1 MRVEIVY
8 KFVSGFIIVVGAIV
22 GVGLVMPLLG
32 IAKEWQQLFTTAV
45 AILTGLVLGWFFSK
59 TFSANIRLLKNAA
72 ERLSYGDLSQPIELP
87 SSFFQDETHDLARSL
102 NSMMKNLEELAGCIQ
117 GTSDEVAESALQ
129 LTATSEQMTAS
140 ALEVANASEHISN
153 GAETQAQMVEQ
164 CSQLI
169 KDMAVSTEFIAHSA
183 GQAAGT
189 ASGAAQT
196 AQQGGEVAQTNMAKM
211 KEVLDE
217 VEKNNMQILSFG
229 EKVQKIGTIIEVITN
244 IAQKT
249 NLLSLNASIE
259 AVRAGEYGRGFAI
272 VAEEIGKLSDSTGE
286 SAGQISRLIENIREE
301 NHKVQDSLKET
312 ITKMNLGRNAFD
324 EVNKSFNEI
333 IQAALESQE
342 KSDTISGLSENQTSL
357 AERIVQTV
365 EEISKVTTK
374 NASATVEVSSAAEEQ
389 SASMQEMAD
398 SAVNL
403 SKTSEELLLV
413 VSRFQLGHAVVREA
427 VGESTGF
434 QARR

>member
-8 KFVSGFIIVVGAIV
+8 KFVSGFIIVVGSIV
-22 GVGLVMPLLG
+22 GLGYVVPLLG
-32 IAKEWQQLFTTAV
+32 IEKQWQQLFTTAV

-59 TFSANIRLLKNAA
+59 TFTTNIRLLKDAA
-72 ERLSYGDLSQPIELP
+72 ERLSHGDLSQPIELP
-87 SSFFQDETHDLARSL
+87 PTFFQDETHDLAHSL
-102 NSMMKNLEELAGCIQ
+102 NSMMKSLEELAGCIQ
-117 GTSDEVAESALQ
+117 NTSDEVAESALQ

-140 ALEVANASEHISN
+140 AMEVANASEHISC

-169 KDMAVSTEFIAHSA
+169 KDMAVSTEFIANSA
-183 GQAAGT
+183 VQAAGT

-196 AQQGGEVAQTNMAKM
+196 AQKGGEVAQTNMAKM

-249 NLLSLNASIE
+249 NLLALNASIE

-301 NHKVQDSLKET
+301 NQKVQDSLKET
-312 ITKMNLGRNAFD
+312 IMKMNLGSNAFD
-324 EVNKSFNEI
+324 GVSKSFNEI
-333 IQAALESQE
+333 IQAVLESQE

-365 EEISKVTTK
+365 EEISKVTAE
-374 NASATVEVSSAAEEQ
+374 NASATVEVSSAAEQQ
-389 SASMQEMAD
+389 SASMHEMAGA
-398 SAVNL
+398 AVNL
-403 SKTSEELLLV
+403 SRTSEELLHL
-413 VSRFQLGHAVVREA
+413 VSRFQLSHALEKETVV
-427 VGESTGF
+427 ESAGV
-434 QARR
+434 